1 MEIVQPVRLGIRLYF
16 AGSPDES
23 AVSSVFGWCFRVT
36 GGRELWWMEGAFAWE
51 YLSMTVPGKCHERWQ
66 VRCIA
71 WRFFFL
77 SFQEGKDVWISYE
90 RATEEEV
97 SKQ

>member
-23 AVSSVFGWCFRVT
+23 AVSSVFGWCFKVT
-36 GGRELWWMEGAFAWE
+36 GGRELWWMEGAVAWE

-77 SFQEGKDVWISYE
+77 FFSRGKGRVDKLRKSN
-90 RATEEEV
+90 
-97 SKQ
+97 